1 MVVKKKKSSS
11 KKAAK
16 VDPAKGQA
24 DSPDALEAAA
34 SAFER
39 ALDEFFVSPDD
50 QDRFEAS
57 APDIH
62 LLASEATSG
71 EAVQE
76 YLSFRLS
83 DELFAVSILFIKEII
98 KPPVF
103 TAVPRTAPV
112 ILGVLSLRGT
122 IVPVVDLRLL
132 IGLDESPQ
140 TRRSR
145 ILIVDADGEL
155 IGLLVDE
162 VRHVIRLGDQDIEP
176 PPALFGR
183 TETEHMLGLGRFDGE
198 MFTLIDLLSIVDLE
212 RFIDQASGGPG
223 S

>member
-1 MVVKKKKSSS
+1 MAKKKVSS
-11 KKAAK
+11 KKAAQ
-16 VDPAKGQA
+16 VVPADGQA
-24 DSPDALEAAA
+24 NSPVGVDAAA
-34 SAFER
+34 GAFER
-39 ALDEFFVSPDD
+39 ALSEFFVSPDD
-50 QDRFEAS
+50 PDRLEAN

-62 LLASEATSG
+62 FLSSETMGG
-71 EAVQE
+71 EAMQE

-98 KPPVF
+98 KPKVF
-103 TAVPRTAPV
+103 TDVPRTAPV

-132 IGLDESPQ
+132 IGLDELPQ

-145 ILIVDADGEL
+145 ILIVNAGDEL
-155 IGLLVDE
+155 VGLLVDE
-162 VRHVIRLGDQDIEP
+162 VRHVIRLGEHDIEP
-176 PPALFGR
+176 PPPVFDR
-183 TETEHMLGLGRFDGE
+183 TETEHMLGVGRFDGE

-212 RFIDQASGGPG
+212 RFIDKASGGPG